1 MTGSTIGRSARGA
14 RVAAFIARFCR
25 ALGICL
31 LGAPLCAAANAL
43 DPNRHISQYGHTVWR
58 VQDGAIDPAAEI
70 AQTADGYL
78 WLGTSNGLLRFDGVK
93 FVPFAPPGLN
103 LPTRGFTFLLGARDG
118 SLWIGMRRGLIR
130 LKDGRL
136 QVYTKPDDNSGIST
150 ILEDHEGTIWITRYT
165 VPRGEGPLCRV
176 EGNGLHC
183 YGEADGIPVRYG
195 LGLKEDKSGNIWFGS
210 TVLCRWRE
218 GSANTYLNELLRHH
232 DAGNGV
238 SDVATGSSGE
248 IWAATGGVGQE
259 LGIRYFSAGKWAAY
273 VIPGLDGTKVL
284 SNALFVDRNQS
295 LWIGTEQNGL
305 YRVHDGIVDH
315 YGTSDGLSGDSVGTI
330 FEDHEG
336 NIWVLTAGG
345 LDMFRDTPVVDY
357 SMREGLSAA
366 SPYSILALRDD
377 SVWIGNQGA
386 VDILKGGRH
395 SLLAGKELSGAPIE
409 SLFQDHNG
417 VVWLGVGS
425 NLMTYEH
432 GRLHKIQSVGDEG
445 FTAISEDTNQN
456 IWALT
461 SRHRVFRIK
470 DRIPHE
476 VMSLSSDLSRTG
488 FLAPDR
494 EGGIWIGG
502 RYVTLTHYRNG
513 SLTTISPKGLDSSS
527 SVFGLIVD
535 SDNSLLVLTSNGLFR
550 WNANGWQVLDK
561 HNGLPCDVIYSAIKD
576 DDGALWLYS
585 QCGIV
590 KVDRSAL
597 DRWRQRSD
605 VKLTVEVFDKFDGAH
620 PAAVQHPNQP
630 VASKTSDGR
639 LWFLNLVSAEI
650 IDPKQIYRN
659 PIPPPV
665 HIEKVIADHKD
676 YGFDDR
682 LRLPALTR
690 DVEID
695 YTALSLAVA
704 QKVRFRYELEGHD
717 AAWQEAGTRR
727 QAFYT
732 NLSPGKY
739 RFRVMACNNS
749 GVWNEAGTFMDISI
763 APAYYQTTWF
773 RTLCVTAFLGVLW
786 FLYQIRIQQVRHQER
801 KLRDVIETMPT
812 FAWTALPDGSV
823 DFVNRH
829 WQEYTGLS
837 NERTAGSGWQE
848 AAHPEDLKRNVEKWR
863 AALATGE
870 PFEDELRYR
879 RAEDGQYRWF
889 LSRAVPLRDSRGKIV
904 KWYGTSADIEDRKR
918 AEEEREKLR
927 ADLAQ
932 VNRVS
937 ILGELAASVSH
948 ELKQPI
954 AAAMTNANT
963 CIRWL
968 KRDQPDVDQAL
979 QATSRIVKDGSRA
992 AEIIDR
998 LRSLYK
1004 KSPPQ
1009 RELVDVGEIVCEMLV
1024 LLRGEANR
1032 YSISM
1037 RTELAPDLPKITAD
1051 RVQLQQ
1057 VFMNLMLNAIEAMKD
1072 TAGEL
1077 TIKTEMGQGGPVLIS
1092 VSDTGVGLPNEK
1104 TEQIFNA
1111 FFTTKPQGSGMG
1123 LSISRSIVESHG
1135 GHLWATANSGRGAT
1149 FCFTVPTAAE
1159 VLKAPARRT

>member
-1 MTGSTIGRSARGA
+1 
-14 RVAAFIARFCR
+14 
-25 ALGICL
+25 
-31 LGAPLCAAANAL
+31 
-43 DPNRHISQYGHTVWR
+43 
-58 VQDGAIDPAAEI
+58 
-70 AQTADGYL
+70 
-78 WLGTSNGLLRFDGVK
+78 
-93 FVPFAPPGLN
+93 
-103 LPTRGFTFLLGARDG
+103 
-118 SLWIGMRRGLIR
+118 
-130 LKDGRL
+130 
-136 QVYTKPDDNSGIST
+136 
-150 ILEDHEGTIWITRYT
+150 
-165 VPRGEGPLCRV
+165 
-176 EGNGLHC
+176 
-183 YGEADGIPVRYG
+183 
-195 LGLKEDKSGNIWFGS
+195 
-210 TVLCRWRE
+210 
-218 GSANTYLNELLRHH
+218 
-232 DAGNGV
+232 
-238 SDVATGSSGE
+238 
-248 IWAATGGVGQE
+248 
-259 LGIRYFSAGKWAAY
+259 
-273 VIPGLDGTKVL
+273 
-284 SNALFVDRNQS
+284 
-295 LWIGTEQNGL
+295 
-305 YRVHDGIVDH
+305 
-315 YGTSDGLSGDSVGTI
+315 
-330 FEDHEG
+330 
-336 NIWVLTAGG
+336 
-345 LDMFRDTPVVDY
+345 
-357 SMREGLSAA
+357 
-366 SPYSILALRDD
+366 
-377 SVWIGNQGA
+377 
-386 VDILKGGRH
+386 
-395 SLLAGKELSGAPIE
+395 
-409 SLFQDHNG
+409 
-417 VVWLGVGS
+417 
-425 NLMTYEH
+425 
-432 GRLHKIQSVGDEG
+432 
-445 FTAISEDTNQN
+445 
-456 IWALT
+456 
-461 SRHRVFRIK
+461 
-470 DRIPHE
+470 
-476 VMSLSSDLSRTG
+476 
-488 FLAPDR
+488 
-494 EGGIWIGG
+494 
-502 RYVTLTHYRNG
+502 
-513 SLTTISPKGLDSSS
+513 
-527 SVFGLIVD
+527 
-535 SDNSLLVLTSNGLFR
+535 
-550 WNANGWQVLDK
+550 
-561 HNGLPCDVIYSAIKD
+561 VIYSAIKD
-576 DDGALWLYS
+576 DGGALWLYS

-590 KVDRSAL
+590 KVDRYAL

-605 VKLTVEVFDKFDGAH
+605 VKLTVEAFDKFDGAH

-630 VASKTSDGR
+630 IASKTSDGR
-639 LWFLNLVSAEI
+639 LWFLNLVSAEM
-650 IDPKQIYRN
+650 IDPKQTYRN

-749 GVWNEAGTFMDISI
+749 GVWNEAGTFLDISI

-786 FLYQIRIQQVRHQER
+786 LLYQIRIRQVRHQER
-801 KLRDVIETMPT
+801 ELRDVIETMPT

-837 NERTAGSGWQE
+837 NERTAGSGWQG

-889 LSRAVPLRDSRGKIV
+889 LSRAVPLRDARGKIL

-963 CIRWL
+963 CMRWL
-968 KRDQPDVDQAL
+968 KRDQPAVDEAL
-979 QATSRIVKDGSRA
+979 EATSRILKDGTRA
-992 AEIIDR
+992 TEIIDR
-998 LRSLYK
+998 LRSLYQ

-1009 RELVDVGEIVCEMLV
+1009 RELVDVNEIVHEMLV
-1024 LLRGEANR
+1024 LLRGEASR

-1057 VFMNLMLNAIEAMKD
+1057 VFMNLILNAIEAMKD

-1077 TIKTEMGQGGPVLIS
+1077 TIKTELGQGGQLLIS

-1135 GHLWATANSGRGAT
+1135 GHLWATANSGPGVT
-1149 FCFTVPTAAE
+1149 FYFTLPTAAE
-1159 VLKAPARRT
+1159 VVKAPARRT